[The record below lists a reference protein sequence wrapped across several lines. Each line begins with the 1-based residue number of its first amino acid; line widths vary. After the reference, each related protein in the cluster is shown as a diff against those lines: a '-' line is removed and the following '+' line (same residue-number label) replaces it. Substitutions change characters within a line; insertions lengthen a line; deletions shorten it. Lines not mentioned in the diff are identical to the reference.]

1 METKNFEEKLIQM
14 TKPEVS
20 KLKHQDLLSR
30 AIANARDKSVFSWW
44 WLSVPLY
51 VVATLLMKTMF
62 IRNTT
67 LISNIHEFAAKQKS
81 LAILFFLIVPI
92 VFIALNFISI
102 RKIYILSNR
111 NKIISLLEEA
121 WFNFLMIAIS
131 VFILIVYSL

>member
-81 LAILFFLIVPI
+81 LAILFFIIVPI
-92 VFIALNFISI
+92 VFITLNFISI

>member
-20 KLKHQDLLSR
+20 KLKHQDMLGR

-62 IRNTT
+62 MRNTT
-67 LISNIHEFAAKQKS
+67 LISNIHEFAEKQKS

-92 VFIALNFISI
+92 VLIALNFISI
-102 RKIYILSNR
+102 RKIYFLSDR
-111 NKIISLLEEA
+111 NKIIHLLEDA

-131 VFILIVYSL
+131 VFILIIYSL